1 MHSGRK
7 GMKWGQHIFMKD
19 DGTLTSAG
27 KRKYGTKTNYNKV
40 MAAKRAA
47 DPKVLKEKAKAQAKR
62 EAAEARVQKEIAKYA
77 DKKAKQEQKL
87 GIDKKTKPQEA
98 PKPQEQAKSQEQSK
112 PQSQITVNQ
121 MPKTSEKSQKRSK
134 ELVKSFAKFAAKE
147 WIVPAAAD
155 IGRQATKSIMSKYTN
170 QALNYWDPNLEKTF
184 ANNKKK

>member
-27 KRKYGTKTNYNKV
+27 KRKYGTKANYNKV

-62 EAAEARVQKEIAKYA
+62 EAAEAHVQKELAKYA

-87 GIDKKTKPQEA
+87 GLDKKTKPQEQ
-98 PKPQEQAKSQEQSK
+98 PKIQEQLKSQ
-112 PQSQITVNQ
+112 PQLTVNQ
-121 MPKTSEKSQKRSK
+121 MSKTSEKSQKRSK

-170 QALNYWDPNLEKTF
+170 QALNYWDPKLEKTF

>member
-27 KRKYGTKTNYNKV
+27 KKKYGTKENYDKV
-40 MAAKRAA
+40 MAAKKAA

-62 EAAEARVQKEIAKYA
+62 EAAEAHVQKELAKYA

-87 GIDKKTKPQEA
+87 GLDKKTKPQDT
-98 PKPQEQAKSQEQSK
+98 PN
-112 PQSQITVNQ
+112 PQSQLTFNQ

-134 ELVKSFAKFAAKE
+134 ELVKNFAKFVAKE
-147 WIVPAAAD
+147 WVVPAAAD
-155 IGRQATKSIMSKYTN
+155 IGKQATKSILSKYTN
-170 QALNYWDPNLEKTF
+170 QALNYWDPNLEKTH
-184 ANNKKK
+184 ANNKRK